1 VNAVTALNATLPRR
15 EDHGDLIVLHLQ
27 GTYREMGR
35 QQVELLGPLARQ
47 TYDLH
52 RSDWAGLLKTLGPL
66 ADVDR
71 FLPRFWMTVGPRY
84 DRSGTYD
91 EILGIGD
98 ALGVS
103 RASAWRGVF
112 GTLGGGTTTFV
123 ATRSATADG
132 AAIMAKNSD
141 WPDRYGRRPPM
152 VTHYNPTNGDMRH
165 VMAGWPLTPLG
176 AAGINEAGLA
186 FGLNFF
192 NADQVLALGLPRWPY
207 RRVLQK
213 AATVPEAIRMIT
225 GSPNRGISG
234 FISLAD
240 ANGDIALV
248 ECVPGECEVVR
259 PEGDWFA
266 QSNHARAE
274 KMIKHDR
281 GRSLG
286 SFTRR
291 PAMEAAV
298 QAQLGQITPEVASV
312 ILRNRSNSS
321 YLNESTVANLSAFH
335 SVVAHPASRTL
346 WHSTARQPQAP
357 FGELVPFTTSAEKSP
372 AAPLPADP
380 RFGTTE
386 MERETAVVG
395 ELRKAMR
402 LFDEGSVQEAAAIWD
417 GFAQKGEPLAQ
428 PHRLA
433 WARARARWVSGRLA
447 EAEEILAG
455 LDLENTPFD
464 VRANAMVARAS
475 VLDRLGR
482 RQNAVET
489 YARAQAYLEANSQ
502 YNDGLISPLHKPIVE
517 GLKSPQDGKPMPEFP
532 GLQGIPA

>member
-1 VNAVTALNATLPRR
+1 
-15 EDHGDLIVLHLQ
+15 
-27 GTYREMGR
+27 
-35 QQVELLGPLARQ
+35 
-47 TYDLH
+47 
-52 RSDWAGLLKTLGPL
+52 
-66 ADVDR
+66 
-71 FLPRFWMTVGPRY
+71 
-84 DRSGTYD
+84 
-91 EILGIGD
+91 
-98 ALGVS
+98 
-103 RASAWRGVF
+103 
-112 GTLGGGTTTFV
+112 
-123 ATRSATADG
+123 
-132 AAIMAKNSD
+132 MAKNSD

-165 VMAGWPLTPLG
+165 VSAGWPLFPLG

-234 FISLAD
+234 FVSLAD

-266 QSNHARAE
+266 QSNHARTE

-291 PAMEAAV
+291 TAMEAAV
-298 QAQLGQITPEVASV
+298 EAQLGQITAEVASR
-312 ILRNRSNSS
+312 ILRDRSNSA

-335 SVVAHPASRTL
+335 SVVVHPASRTL
-346 WHSTARQPQAP
+346 WHSRARQPQAP
-357 FGELVPFTTSAEKSP
+357 FGELVPFTPGADKPP

-380 RFGTTE
+380 RFGTPE

-395 ELRKAMR
+395 ELRTAMR
-402 LFDEGSVQEAAAIWD
+402 LFEEGSVQEAAAIWD
-417 GFAQKGEPLAQ
+417 RLAEKGEPLVQ

-433 WARARARWVSGRLA
+433 WARARARLGSGRLN

-455 LDLENTPFD
+455 LDTDEVPFD

-475 VLDRLGR
+475 SLDRLGR
-482 RQNAVET
+482 RQEAVEAYT
-489 YARAQAYLEANSQ
+489 GAQEYLEANSE
-502 YNDGLISPLHKPIVE
+502 YNDGLISPLPRRIAE
-517 GLKSPQDGKPMPEFP
+517 GLKSAQDGKPMPGFP
-532 GLQGIPA
+532 GLQRIPG

>member
-1 VNAVTALNATLPRR
+1 MAVTAPSATLPRR
-15 EDHGDLIVLHLQ
+15 EDAGDLIVLHLQ

-35 QQVELLGPLARQ
+35 QQVELLGPLGREI
-47 TYDLH
+47 YDLH

-66 ADVDR
+66 AAADR
-71 FLPRFWMTVGPRY
+71 FLPRFWMTAGPRY

-98 ALGVS
+98 ALEVS
-103 RASAWRGVF
+103 PAAAWRGVF
-112 GTLGGGTTTFV
+112 GTLGGATTTFV

-165 VMAGWPLTPLG
+165 VVAGWPLTPLG
-176 AAGINEAGLA
+176 AAGVNEAGLA

-207 RRVLQK
+207 RRVLQT
-213 AATVPEAIRMIT
+213 AATVPEAIQMIT
-225 GSPNRGISG
+225 GSHNRGISG
-234 FISLAD
+234 FVSLAD

-248 ECVPGECEVVR
+248 ECVPGECAVVR

-266 QSNHARAE
+266 QANHARTQ
-274 KMIKHDR
+274 KMIPHDR
-281 GRSLG
+281 GRSLD

-298 QAQLGQITPEVASV
+298 QAEVGQITPETASR
-312 ILRNRSNSS
+312 ILRDRSNSA

-335 SVVAHPASRTL
+335 SVVMHPASRTL
-346 WHSTARQPQAP
+346 WHSTARQPEAP
-357 FGELVPFTTSAEKSP
+357 FGELVPFTAGAEKS
-372 AAPLPADP
+372 AATPLPADP
-380 RFGTTE
+380 RFGSPE
-386 MERETAVVG
+386 MARETALVN
-395 ELRKAMR
+395 ELRTAMR
-402 LFDEGSVQEAAAIWD
+402 LFEEGSVQEAAAIWD
-417 GFAQKGEPLAQ
+417 AFAAKGEPLLQ

-433 WARARARWVSGRLA
+433 WARARARWVSGELI

-455 LDLENTPFD
+455 LDEENTPFD

-475 VLDRLGR
+475 VLDRLER
-482 RQNAVET
+482 RAEAVEA
-489 YARAQAYLEANSQ
+489 YGKAQAYLDANPE
-502 YNDGLISPLHKPIVE
+502 YNDGLISPLRKRIAG
-517 GLKSPQDGKPMPEFP
+517 GLKRPQHGKPMPGFP
-532 GLQGIPA
+532 GLQRIPG

>member
-1 VNAVTALNATLPRR
+1 MAIAARSATLPRR
-15 EDHGDLIVLHLQ
+15 TDIGDLIVLHLE

-35 QQVELLGPLARQ
+35 QQVELLGLLARD

-52 RSDWAGLLKTLGPL
+52 RSDWAGLLRTLGPL
-66 ADVDR
+66 AAADR
-71 FLPRFWMTVGPRY
+71 FLPRFWMTAGPRY

-98 ALGVS
+98 ALRVS
-103 RASAWRGVF
+103 PASAWRGVF
-112 GTLGGGTTTFV
+112 GTLGGATTTFV

-141 WPDRYGRRPPM
+141 WPDRYGQRPPM

-165 VMAGWPLTPLG
+165 VTAGWPLSPLG

-234 FISLAD
+234 FVSLAG

-266 QSNHARAE
+266 QSNHARTE

-281 GRSLG
+281 GRSLD

-298 QAQLGQITPEVASV
+298 EAQVGQLTPGAASR
-312 ILRNRSNSS
+312 ILRDRSNSS

-335 SVVAHPASRTL
+335 SVVVHPASRTL

-357 FGELVPFTTSAEKSP
+357 FGELVPFTPGAEDSP
-372 AAPLPADP
+372 QAPLPADP
-380 RFGTTE
+380 RFGTPE
-386 MERETAVVG
+386 MERENAVVG
-395 ELRKAMR
+395 ELRTAMR
-402 LFDEGSVQEAAAIWD
+402 LFEEGSLQEAAAIWD
-417 GFAQKGEPLAQ
+417 RFAERGEPLVQPQRLSWAQ
-428 PHRLA
+428 
-433 WARARARWVSGRLA
+433 ARGRWVSGRLD

-455 LDLENTPFD
+455 LDGENTPFD

-482 RQNAVET
+482 RQDAVET
-489 YARAQAYLEANSQ
+489 YARAQAYLEVNSE
-502 YNDGLISPLHKPIVE
+502 YNDGLISPLRKRIAE
-517 GLKSPQDGKPMPEFP
+517 GLKRPQDGKPMPEFP
-532 GLQGIPA
+532 GLQRIPG